1 MFSFLN
7 ILQTSKPFKNQTHL
21 FKEEIAGR
29 ENCFKALS
37 NKKGKIPPNLI
48 LI

>member
-7 ILQTSKPFKNQTHL
+7 ILQTSKPFKIQTDL

-29 ENCFKALS
+29 DNYFKVLN
-37 NKKGKIPPNLI
+37 NKKGKIPPNLS
-48 LI
+48 